1 MSGSEVSCPSA
12 IYNFAN
18 MRRSLGLTLVINTI
32 PYHTIPYRTIPY
44 HTVTYRTIPYHTI
57 PYRTIPYH
65 TIPYP
70 TYHAIPY
77 YTLPY
82 RTVPYHTI
90 PYRTVPYH
98 TIPYRTIPYHTIP
111 YCTVPYHTIPYL
123 PVTRHVINV
132 TDFPL
137 SLFLPSE
144 YSPQNRLFFSANV
157 RLDFHP
163 PPNNQAK
170 PVIRWPISANPGLN
184 YNPDFISFYSK
195 VSFFF

>member
-65 TIPYP
+65 TIPYVPCHTILYP
-70 TYHAIPY
+70 TI
-77 YTLPY
+77 PY
-82 RTVPYHTI
+82 RTIPYHTVPYCTISYHTLPYHTI

-98 TIPYRTIPYHTIP
+98 TIPYHTCQLPGMSSMLLIFLYP
-111 YCTVPYHTIPYL
+111 FFYL
-123 PVTRHVINV
+123 QNTRLKTAYSSRQTLGSISILHP
-132 TDFPL
+132 TTRP
-137 SLFLPSE
+137 SQLFE
-144 YSPQNRLFFSANV
+144 GRLA
-157 RLDFHP
+157 LT
-163 PPNNQAK
+163 Q
-170 PVIRWPISANPGLN
+170 G
-184 YNPDFISFYSK
+184 
-195 VSFFF
+195 